1 MTASGAKAHD
11 IQSALSTHRITEH
24 NSAPGGRAE
33 HDRPPGLSSIFQDAR
48 LGAPAIGERTLSDKY
63 ALELIGIRRCYGSVV
78 AVDDV
83 SLAIERGEFVT
94 LLGPSGSG
102 KTSTLRL
109 IGGFENLDS
118 GSINIKGK
126 RVDHL
131 PAYSRDT
138 TTIFQSGALFPH
150 KTVAENVAY
159 GLRMR
164 GVSKSETEKR
174 IKEALQIV
182 RLAGYEDRYPNQL
195 SGGQKQRVALA
206 RSMAVRPAI
215 LLFDEPL
222 SALDLS
228 LRLQLRAEI
237 KRLHQELG
245 FSAIYVTHDQ
255 SEAMAMSSRV
265 AVMKQGKIEQIDTP
279 SNIYNLPANE
289 FVYTFIG
296 ENCSIPL
303 RVSGSQAFD
312 LSGKTLNLSLSSS
325 LPDGEWRICVRPS
338 RLRLTCRDGA
348 ENRLVAKLQFV
359 EFLGDVHR
367 YHLKSGAVELFV
379 DQPGEVRANPGDT
392 IEVGWSNADMRA
404 YR

>member
-1 MTASGAKAHD
+1 LTVLVD
-11 IQSALSTHRITEH
+11 T
-24 NSAPGGRAE
+24 N
-33 HDRPPGLSSIFQDAR
+33 
-48 LGAPAIGERTLSDKY
+48 
-63 ALELIGIRRCYGSVV
+63 ALELDGVRRAFGGVV
-78 AVDDV
+78 AVDNVSIDV
-83 SLAIERGEFVT
+83 RRGEFVT

-109 IGGFENLDS
+109 IGGFEQLDS
-118 GSINIKGK
+118 GSIHINGS

-131 PAYSRDT
+131 PAYQRDT

-164 GVSKSETEKR
+164 GVAKADIPPRVKQ
-174 IKEALQIV
+174 ALEVV
-182 RLAGYEDRYPNQL
+182 RLSGYEERNPAQL

-206 RSMAVRPAI
+206 RSMVVRPTI

-237 KRLHQELG
+237 KRLHDEIG

-255 SEAMAMSSRV
+255 GEAMAMSSRV
-265 AVMKQGKIEQIDTP
+265 AVMRSGRIEQIDRP
-279 SNIYNLPANE
+279 EKVFGEPANE

-296 ENCSIPL
+296 ESCCL
-303 RVSGSQAFD
+303 RTQISAGSAADSDGAPID
-312 LSGKTLNLSLSSS
+312 LRLARRLN
-325 LPDGEWRICVRPS
+325 DGAWRIYIRPS
-338 RLRLTCRDGA
+338 RMHLGRTDMENGLKARLDFT
-348 ENRLVAKLQFV
+348 

-367 YHLKSGAVELFV
+367 YHFKAGKVELFV
-379 DQPGEVRANPGDT
+379 DHPDAVAHAPGDL
-392 IEVGWSNADMRA
+392 IDIGWQTADMMA
-404 YR
+404 YQ